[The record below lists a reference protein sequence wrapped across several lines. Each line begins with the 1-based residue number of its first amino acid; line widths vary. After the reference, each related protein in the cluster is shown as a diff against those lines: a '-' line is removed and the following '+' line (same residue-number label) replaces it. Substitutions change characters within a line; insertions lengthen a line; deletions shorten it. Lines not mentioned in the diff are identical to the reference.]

1 MNTSELGETSVQDL
15 QKELLSLRE
24 QQFKL
29 RMQKSTAQLGQT
41 HLLKQTRRDIA
52 RLKTALAQRAGD

>member
-1 MNTSELGETSVQDL
+1 MNTSELRETSVQNL

-52 RLKTALAQRAGD
+52 RLKTVLAQRAGD

>member
-1 MNTSELGETSVQDL
+1 MNTSELGETSVQNL

-52 RLKTALAQRAGD
+52 RLKTVLAQRAGD